1 MSIDASHGSDLI
13 RSTTTPGNFIPLPQ
27 AKNVPAFLNK
37 LYNMVSDSASD
48 SLIKWSASGESFL
61 VLRPEQVAK
70 HILPRFF
77 KHHNFSSFVRQLNMY
92 GFHKVPHLQHGVLES
107 DSPNEI
113 LEFSNPN
120 FLRGQPDLLCLVT
133 RKKGPQSGEDNSPM
147 DYSAIISEIQSIKRH
162 QLTISSDLKRIQMDN
177 QALWQEALNSREKHR
192 HHQET
197 IDKILKFLVSIFSP
211 EKRNLIQKKKRLLLE
226 ERSISEHEQKNQEG
240 YSETNLENFFP
251 SHELQSNDDIVLPYL
266 IEQGITQNDENRF
279 TLPYLNTSPLLTH
292 TFHICPQENPAIEH
306 PYSDNILKIQANDD
320 LTKNIQSELTSQ
332 GENLQ
337 SLVNLLGMDI
347 NQISI
352 EHPVENNTD
361 AAKNVNNGSYLMDS
375 GNNSLG
381 YFPNK
386 EHDYENV
393 DIDEFLNQYG
403 NEHSFDENNSI
414 FPNSYIKKDSD
425 SRKHLES
432 NEVNEDINIGKNFL
446 ICGSKRKRSY

>member
-1 MSIDASHGSDLI
+1 MSIDESVGNDLVKSASIS
-13 RSTTTPGNFIPLPQ
+13 GNFIPLPQ

-48 SLIKWSASGESFL
+48 TLIKWSASGESFL

-120 FLRGQPDLLCLVT
+120 FLRDQPDLLCLVT
-133 RKKGPQSGEDNSPM
+133 RKKGPQPGEDNSPL
-147 DYSAIISEIQSIKRH
+147 DYSAIISEIQSIKKH

-211 EKRNLIQKKKRLLLE
+211 EKRNIVQKRKRLLLE
-226 ERSISEHEQKNQEG
+226 ERSLPEQEQKSQGN
-240 YSETNLENFFP
+240 YSITNHESFFP
-251 SHELQSNDDIVLPYL
+251 SQELPSNEVILPYL
-266 IEQGITQNDENRF
+266 IEQGVSQNDENRF
-279 TLPYLNTSPLLTH
+279 TLPYLNTSSLLTH
-292 TFHICPQENPAIEH
+292 TFHICPKENSTIEH
-306 PYSDNILKIQANDD
+306 PYSDNMLRIQANDD
-320 LTKNIQSELTSQ
+320 LAKNIQLDLNSQ

-337 SLVNLLGMDI
+337 SLANLLGMDI
-347 NQISI
+347 NQINI
-352 EHPVENNTD
+352 GLPVEDNTEII
-361 AAKNVNNGSYLMDS
+361 KNINDENYSLDS
-375 GNNSLG
+375 KKNSIG
-381 YFPNK
+381 YFPN
-386 EHDYENV
+386 EERNYENV

-403 NEHSFDENNSI
+403 NDYILDESNSI
-414 FPNSYIKKDSD
+414 HSSSSAKDD
-425 SRKHLES
+425 STVFQDTTELK
-432 NEVNEDINIGKNFL
+432 EDLNMGKNLL
-446 ICGSKRKRSY
+446 ICGSKRKRDY